1 MSFRKFLPALA
12 AIAAIYPSLSN
23 AGPENAALNV
33 CAKAFAASIAS
44 PGSPAPGFK
53 LNYRGGEDQSAL
65 GNYYNRVYTFNLHA
79 HDAKTGLPLASAT
92 CAVNMS
98 GTIVS
103 LVSTPL
109 EASGTA
115 LAARL

>member
-12 AIAAIYPSLSN
+12 AIAAICPSLSD

-44 PGSPAPGFK
+44 PGSPAPSYR
-53 LNYRGGEDQSAL
+53 LNYRGGADQSAL
-65 GNYYNRVYTFNLHA
+65 ASYYNRVYTFDLHA
-79 HDAKTGLPLASAT
+79 NDAKTGLPLAHAT
-92 CAVNMS
+92 CAVDTG

-103 LVSTPL
+103 LISAPL
-109 EASGTA
+109 EASNPA
-115 LAARL
+115 LAARF